1 MLATILP
8 DRSAVEEETS
18 SQTPIITT
26 LYDLMT
32 ALSAASEP
40 REEDLVIAAV
50 AHLCNT
56 GRLRFQALPHTRV
69 VVCA

>member
-26 LYDLMT
+26 LYDLMA

-40 REEDLVIAAV
+40 GEEELVIAAV

-56 GRLRFQALPHTRV
+56 GCLRFQALPHTRV